1 MTIQTKQ
8 DLEEYIQ
15 EDLRVQPCVHGLK
28 ARLYGNTI
36 VTFKRHLRKC
46 EYHHNVSNSLYHRVW
61 YFYHLFRMKRIC
73 RSYCSEIPI
82 NVFGK
87 GLTIWHMERIIV
99 NPTSVVGD
107 YCSISS
113 GVVIAQAHESCP
125 QIGNHVEIMLDAK
138 VLGGIEIADHV
149 RIGAGALVIKSIHEV
164 NTTWGGVPARK
175 LNDRGTV
182 ESPIPIA

>member
-8 DLEEYIQ
+8 DLKEYIE
-15 EDLRVQPCVHGLK
+15 EDLRVQPRKRGLK
-28 ARLYGNTI
+28 AWLYGNAI
-36 VTFKRHLRKC
+36 AAFKLHLRKC
-46 EYHHNVSNSLYHRVW
+46 EYHHNVSASPYHKMG
-61 YFYHLFRMKRIC
+61 YYYHLFRMKRIC

-87 GLTIWHMERIIV
+87 GLTIWHMERVIV
-99 NPTSVVGD
+99 NPASTVGD

-113 GVVIAQAHESCP
+113 GVVIAQAHNRCP
-125 QIGNHVEIMLDAK
+125 RIGNHVEITLDAK
-138 VLGGIEIADHV
+138 VLGGIDVADHV
-149 RIGAGALVIKSIHEV
+149 RIGAGALVIKPILEP

-175 LNDRGTV
+175 LSDKGTI